1 MPASEGP
8 RAHRIVVG
16 TDRPP
21 SSHEAL
27 RLAVRR
33 AALTGAVLDT
43 TIARRAQS
51 GYDGWERLIEDTG
64 YASLAPTTFG
74 EAADRA

>member
-1 MPASEGP
+1 
-8 RAHRIVVG
+8 VVG

-51 GYDGWERLIEDTG
+51 GYDGCERQQVVK
-64 YASLAPTTFG
+64 SPLARVVMDVAG
-74 EAADRA
+74 GAGLLVIGGHRK